1 MNESRR
7 ITELEQDLK
16 DLRSLVSEFKEKQ
29 EAINDNV
36 IALLKQI
43 TATLSEIS

>member
-1 MNESRR
+1 MNEARR
-7 ITELEQDLK
+7 IETLEQDLK
-16 DLRSLVSEFKEKQ
+16 DLRSLVSDFKEMQ

>member
-1 MNESRR
+1 MNEARR